1 MGRSR
6 RCYLDESRAP
16 TENCAR
22 EIGRSRDWPSRLLL
36 GRSRPLAKRRRR
48 SEALSQDQHQQP
60 ESETA
65 GLATAQTIRGI
76 RGACDS
82 RETIVGST
90 LEFTP
95 VILLFCWLIVDSSLS
110 GMGQTL
116 PQDTYQAILGKIT
129 FKDPKIKEIQ
139 ADSQEIVDLL

>member
-1 MGRSR
+1 MKAGLQLR
-6 RCYLDESRAP
+6 
-16 TENCAR
+16 TV
-22 EIGRSRDWPSRLLL
+22 L
-36 GRSRPLAKRRRR
+36 GRSG
-48 SEALSQDQHQQP
+48 EAETDPAACCLVQHQQP

-95 VILLFCWLIVDSSLS
+95 VILLFC
-110 GMGQTL
+110 
-116 PQDTYQAILGKIT
+116 
-129 FKDPKIKEIQ
+129 
-139 ADSQEIVDLL
+139 